1 MAFDLFDKN
10 VEIRGTEYKFKPL
23 KAEYLPKIYRIVG
36 KLPEKEDAGT
46 DFLSKLSEQDYLDII
61 EMGTVTLQRSNP
73 DADVEQIRAFVG
85 QNLLTVM
92 MGLIEVN
99 VSGSTIKDK

>member
-1 MAFDLFDKN
+1 MTFELFDKDI
-10 VEIRGTEYKFKPL
+10 EIRGTKYKFKPL
-23 KAEYLPKIYRIVG
+23 KSEYLPKVYRIVG
-36 KLPEKEDAGT
+36 KLPENDTAGV
-46 DFLSKLSEQDYLDII
+46 DFLSKLEEKDYLDII

-85 QNLLTVM
+85 QNLLVVM

-99 VSGSTIKDK
+99 VAGTVKDK